1 MSALQLLQRTSA
13 VVCGSII
20 TACAWMVQWQS
31 GQVKFF
37 EGGVNGIF
45 LRTIARV
52 NFLRGE
58 FFLIEGGDVGG
69 IMFH

>member
-31 GQVKFF
+31 GQVKLF

-45 LRTIARV
+45 WKHR
-52 NFLRGE
+52 
-58 FFLIEGGDVGG
+58 EG
-69 IMFH
+69 